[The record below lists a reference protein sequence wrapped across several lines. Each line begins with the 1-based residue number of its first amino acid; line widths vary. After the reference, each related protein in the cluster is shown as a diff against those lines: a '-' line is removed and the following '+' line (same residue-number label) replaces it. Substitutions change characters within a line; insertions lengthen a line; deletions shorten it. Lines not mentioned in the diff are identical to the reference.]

1 VKPRHYGAA
10 LGLLLTGVLAAP
22 AHADTKTVIARDDL
36 TWDQTDVYAQP
47 GDTVVWTFAGTAQYH
62 NVWAA
67 SPNWSDQSPLGAPAP
82 DHARTFDTAGDY
94 AFICQVH
101 PDTMRGTVHV
111 TSAPAPAPT
120 PVPLSQQAFA
130 NDTPADPPV
139 ETAVAR
145 DTTKPGL
152 SSLSA
157 KRASRGAKLRFKVSE
172 DAVTGVVF
180 SRGRKIVK
188 KYAVAGKG
196 TLAFTAKGLRA
207 GKYTVT
213 LVAVDIAGNKSKA
226 RTVRVTV
233 R

>member
-1 VKPRHYGAA
+1 VRSLYGAA

-22 AHADTKTVIARDDL
+22 ARADTATVTARDDL
-36 TWDQTDVYAQP
+36 TWDQTEVYIKP
-47 GDTVVWTFAGTAQYH
+47 GDTVVWTFAGTTLPH
-62 NVWAA
+62 NVEAA
-67 SPNWSDQSPLGAPAP
+67 SPNWADKSTIGAPALDYP
-82 DHARTFDTAGDY
+82 RTFEAEGDY

-101 PDTMRGTVHV
+101 QDTMHGTVHV
-111 TSAPAPAPT
+111 NAGPPPAPAPL
-120 PVPLSQQAFA
+120 PLSQQAFA
-130 NDTPADPPV
+130 NDTPANPPA
-139 ETAVAR
+139 ETAVSVDKA
-145 DTTKPGL
+145 KPAL

-157 KRASRGAKLRFKVSE
+157 KRAPRGAKVRFKVSE

-180 SRGRKIVK
+180 SRGKKIVK

-213 LVAVDIAGNKSKA
+213 VVAVDVAGNKSKA